1 MDHKPEKHA
10 ITRIGHQEFRWGERT
25 FIMGILNVTPDSFS
39 GDGVYLDTETALD
52 QAKKMIAEGADIID
66 IGGESTRPGA
76 PGITVEEELARVIPV
91 IQRLSSEIDL
101 PISIDTYKFEVAEAA
116 VKAGAAM
123 INDVWGLKRDPRLA
137 ALAAISNVPII
148 LTSSQRDEPAVDI
161 ISAVIADLRRAIEV
175 ALASGVAPGKII
187 VDPGFGFGKTVEQN
201 LVLLRRLDEL
211 KVLGKPIL
219 LGTSRKSTIGKVL
232 GDIEPNERLFG
243 TVATTAIGIM
253 NGADI
258 IRVHD
263 VKENAQTAK
272 MTDAVARGFHV

>member
-1 MDHKPEKHA
+1 MDHNLETYA
-10 ITRIGHQEFRWGERT
+10 TTRIGSRYFLWGERT
-25 FIMGILNVTPDSFS
+25 YIMGILNVTPDSFS

-137 ALAAISNVPII
+137 ALAASSNVPII

-187 VDPGFGFGKTVEQN
+187 VDPGFGFGKTVAQN
-201 LVLLRRLDEL
+201 LALLRRLDEL
-211 KVLGKPIL
+211 KVLGKPLL

-232 GDIEPNERLFG
+232 GDVEPKERLFG